1 MSKNPKGLT
10 VSIEEDGGLNHV
22 KPKEVEMK
30 ALPFITYDEKKGF
43 VLNKE
48 AEAVLLSRS
57 EDRKVGVI
65 SIVGKYRTG
74 KSFFTNRVLLNHHGK
89 GGFSVGPTVNPCTK
103 GLWIWNTPLK
113 SDNPDFPDMD
123 IFLIDTEGFGGT
135 DENVNHDSRIFLFS
149 LLLSSFFIYNSVGNI
164 DENAL
169 NALSL
174 IINLAKDI
182 QIKTGKTTK
191 DQDPAQFFPSFL
203 WVVRDFTLKMVDLEG
218 KPLAP
223 KEYLEKALEFQKG
236 VSDAIESKNRIR
248 KLLKHFFQDRDCV
261 TMVRPLED
269 ENALQK
275 LDETADDNLRPEFL
289 VQIDQARNKIF
300 KKIRPKMLNGNTF
313 NGSMLVELIN
323 AYINAINSGQVPNIE
338 HAFQYM
344 MKNESKKAFQD
355 SLMKVEKE
363 LSEYLK
369 SPIAHDD
376 VKMKDIKKKLE
387 EGALKNFK
395 KKALGDE
402 EMLQD
407 YMTELSQKVKE
418 NFNKVKEKNLSN
430 WANVYQE
437 FAGPT
442 LEEIDKKLKNDGYSN
457 FYEFQVEVNKFKE
470 HFEKEAPNS
479 GEKPKFLKELCEKLY
494 ATAAEFISK
503 KSENVLGRETM
514 RLKKKIEETEDD
526 LEHKKKGWEKDKEE
540 LEKKLN
546 VMERERAASR
556 VNHQTWKEKFE
567 QCKHEKEIIEANY
580 NDLLTKSKDNEA
592 NLSKYGQENANK
604 MEKKLESIK
613 NEHSK
618 IQLDLEKKIALAD
631 QEVSFG
637 KKEIENQN
645 SRIKALEKENH
656 KLKEEIKSGNKGVD
670 VREEKR
676 GKYRVLSIFFY
687 VFVRK

>member
-10 VSIEEDGGLNHV
+10 VHIEEDESHKIV
-22 KPKEVEMK
+22 PPPPVAVESH
-30 ALPFITYDEKKGF
+30 AIPFIYYDDKKGF

-48 AEAVLLSRS
+48 AEEVLLTRS
-57 EDRKVGVI
+57 ADRTVGVI

-74 KSFFTNRVLLNHHGK
+74 KSFFTNRVLLGHQGK

-103 GLWIWNTPLK
+103 GLWLWNAPLK
-113 SDNPDFPDMD
+113 SDNPDYPDMD
-123 IFLIDTEGFGGT
+123 VFLIDTEGFGGT

-182 QIKTGKTTK
+182 QIKTGKATK

-218 KPLAP
+218 KALAP

-236 VSDAIESKNRIR
+236 VSDAVESKNRIR

-269 ENALQK
+269 EAALQK
-275 LDETADDNLRPEFL
+275 LDDAADSDLRPEF
-289 VQIDQARNKIF
+289 VAQMQQAKNKVF
-300 KKIRPKMLNGNTF
+300 KKIKPKLLNGNTF

-323 AYINAINSGQVPNIE
+323 AYINAINGGQVPNIE

-363 LSEYLK
+363 LNEYLK

-387 EGALKNFK
+387 EGAIKNFK

-402 EMLQD
+402 EMLQE
-407 YMTELSQKVKE
+407 YMTELSSKVKE
-418 NFNKVKEKNLSN
+418 NFKKVKEKNLSN
-430 WANVYQE
+430 WFNVYQE
-437 FAGPT
+437 YSAP
-442 LEEIDKKLKNDGYSN
+442 LIEEMENKLKSDAYSN

-470 HFEKEAPNS
+470 NFEKDAPNS
-479 GEKPKFLKELCEKLY
+479 SEKQNFLKELCEKLY
-494 ATAAEFISK
+494 AKAAEYISK
-503 KSENVLGRETM
+503 KSENVLGRETI

-526 LEHKKKGWEKDKEE
+526 LESKKKNWDRDKEE

-546 VMERERAASR
+546 NMERDRATSR
-556 VNHQTWKEKFE
+556 ATHQTWKEKFD
-567 QCKHEKEIIEANY
+567 QMKQEKEKIERNY
-580 NDLLTKSKDNEA
+580 EDLMNKAKENENNLQKYGKDNSE
-592 NLSKYGQENANK
+592 K
-604 MEKKLESIK
+604 MEKKLDTIK

-618 IQLDLEKKIALAD
+618 ITLELEKKNALTE
-631 QEVSFG
+631 QEASFA
-637 KKEIENQN
+637 KKDNENLN
-645 SRIKALEKENH
+645 GRIKSLEKENN
-656 KLKEEIKSGNKGVD
+656 KLKEEIKNFNKTID
-670 VREEKR
+670 VRR
-676 GKYRVLSIFFY
+676 L
-687 VFVRK
+687 RKN

>member
-10 VSIEEDGGLNHV
+10 VSIEEDESLHPK
-22 KPKEVEMK
+22 KPVEMK
-30 ALPFITYDEKKGF
+30 AIPFITYDEKKGF

-48 AEAVLLSRS
+48 AEEVLLSRS

-74 KSFFTNRVLLNHHGK
+74 KSFFTNRVLLGHSGK

-113 SDNPDFPDMD
+113 NENPDFPDMD
-123 IFLIDTEGFGGT
+123 VFLIDTEGFGGT

-182 QIKTGKTTK
+182 QIKTGKATK
-191 DQDPAQFFPSFL
+191 DSDPAQFFPSFL

-269 ENALQK
+269 EKQLQK
-275 LDETADDNLRPEFL
+275 LDETADNDLRPEFL
-289 VQIDQARNKIF
+289 QQMKIARNKVF
-300 KKIRPKMLNGNTF
+300 SKIKPKMLNGNTF

-363 LSEYLK
+363 LNEYLK
-369 SPIAHDD
+369 SPVAHDD
-376 VKMKDIKKKLE
+376 IKMKDIKKKLE
-387 EGALKNFK
+387 EGAIKNFK

-418 NFNKVKEKNLSN
+418 NFKKVKEKNLSN
-430 WANVYQE
+430 WSHVYQE
-437 FAGPT
+437 LSGPQI
-442 LEEIDKKLKNDGYSN
+442 EEIDKKLRNDGYSN
-457 FYEFQVEVNKFKE
+457 FYEFQIEVNKFKD

-479 GEKPKFLKELCEKLY
+479 GEKSKFLKELCEKLY

-503 KSENVLGRETM
+503 KTENVMGRETM

-526 LEHKKKGWEKDKEE
+526 LEAKKKHWEKDKEE

-546 VMERERAASR
+546 SMERERAVSR
-556 VNHQTWKEKFE
+556 VTHQTWKEKYE
-567 QCKHEKEIIEANY
+567 QCKQEKDVLERNY
-580 NDLLTKSKDNEA
+580 NDLFQKAKENEG
-592 NLSKYGQENANK
+592 NLQKYGQENANK
-604 MEKKLESIK
+604 MEKKIDTIK
-613 NEHSK
+613 NEHAK
-618 IQLDLEKKIALAD
+618 IALDLEKKSMMTE
-631 QEVSFG
+631 QELSFA
-637 KKEIENQN
+637 KKDNENLN
-645 SRIKALEKENH
+645 GRIKALEKENH
-656 KLKEEIKSGNKGVD
+656 KLKEEIKSGNKAID
-670 VREEKR
+670 V
-676 GKYRVLSIFFY
+676 
-687 VFVRK
+687 

>member
-1 MSKNPKGLT
+1 MAKNPKKLT
-10 VSIEEDGGLNHV
+10 VSIEEDESAQNN
-22 KPKEVEMK
+22 KIKEHK
-30 ALPFITYDEKKGF
+30 AIPFISYDEKKGF
-43 VLNKE
+43 VLNPQ
-48 AEAVLLSRS
+48 AEEILLTQSG
-57 EDRKVGVI
+57 DRKIGVI

-74 KSFFTNRVLLNHHGK
+74 KSFFTNRVLLGHHGK

-103 GLWIWNTPLK
+103 GLWMWSQPLK
-113 SDNPDFPDMD
+113 SENPDHEDMD

-182 QIKTGKTTK
+182 QVQTGKTTK

-218 KPLAP
+218 KPLAA

-236 VSDAIESKNRIR
+236 VSDAVESKNRIR

-269 ENALQK
+269 EKQLQK
-275 LDETADDNLRPEFL
+275 LDDTPDSSLRPEFL
-289 VQIDQARNKIF
+289 EQMTQAHNKVF
-300 KKIRPKMLNGNTF
+300 KKIKPKMLNGNTF
-313 NGSMLVELIN
+313 TGSMLVELIN
-323 AYINAINSGQVPNIE
+323 AYITAINSGQVPNIE

-363 LSEYLK
+363 LCEYLK
-369 SPIAHDD
+369 SPIAQDD

-395 KKALGDE
+395 KKALGDD

-407 YMTELSQKVKE
+407 YMNEISQKVKE
-418 NFNKVKEKNLSN
+418 NFKKVKEKNSEN

-437 FAGPT
+437 FAGSQ
-442 LEEIDKKLKNDGYSN
+442 LEEIDQKLKNDSYSN
-457 FYEFQVEVNKFKE
+457 FYEFQLEVNKFKD
-470 HFEKEAPNS
+470 HFEKNAPNS
-479 GEKPKFLKELCEKLY
+479 TDKQRFLKEFCEKLY
-494 ATAAEFISK
+494 ATAAEYISK
-503 KSENVLGRETM
+503 KTENVLGRETM

-526 LEHKKKGWEKDKEE
+526 LEVKKKNWERDKEE
-540 LEKKLN
+540 MRDKLIIL
-546 VMERERAASR
+546 ERERAASK
-556 VNHQTWKEKFE
+556 VSHSGWKEKFE
-567 QCKHEKEIIEANY
+567 EIKREKEKLEKIY
-580 NDLLTKSKDNEA
+580 NDLLTKSKENESQLQKHGEDN
-592 NLSKYGQENANK
+592 SNK
-604 MEKKLESIK
+604 MQSKLESIK
-613 NEHSK
+613 NEHSR
-618 IQLDLEKKIALAD
+618 IQLDLEKKCAMVE
-631 QEVSFG
+631 QEASFA
-637 KKEIENQN
+637 KKESENLN
-645 SRIKALEKENH
+645 GRIKSLEKENH
-656 KLKEEIKSGNKGVD
+656 KLKDELKSLNRNIDVNIKFKFLIL
-670 VREEKR
+670 
-676 GKYRVLSIFFY
+676 YYL
-687 VFVRK
+687 

>member
-1 MSKNPKGLT
+1 MAKNPKGLT
-10 VSIEEDGGLNHV
+10 VSIEDEDHKHQAQAV
-22 KPKEVEMK
+22 HERK
-30 ALPFITYDEKKGF
+30 AIPFITYDEKKGF

-48 AEAVLLSRS
+48 AEEVLLSCS
-57 EDRKVGVI
+57 ADRTVGII

-74 KSFFTNRVLLNHHGK
+74 KSFFTNRVLLGHHGK

-113 SDNPDFPDMD
+113 SDNADFPDMD

-269 ENALQK
+269 ENQLQK
-275 LDETADDNLRPEFL
+275 LDDTPDTDLRPEF
-289 VQIDQARNKIF
+289 VQQMQQARNKVF
-300 KKIRPKMLNGNTF
+300 KKIKPKFLNGNTF

-369 SPIAHDD
+369 SPIAHDE

-387 EGALKNFK
+387 GEAIKNFK

-407 YMTELSQKVKE
+407 YMNELQQKVKE
-418 NFNKVKEKNLSN
+418 NFKKVKEKNLSN
-430 WANVYQE
+430 WYNVYHE
-437 FAGPT
+437 FCQPMVD
-442 LEEIDKKLKNDGYSN
+442 EMERKLKNGEYSN
-457 FYEFQVEVNKFKE
+457 YYEFKVEVNKLTE
-470 HFEKEAPNS
+470 HFEKDAPNS
-479 GEKPKFLKELCEKLY
+479 TEKPKFLKELCEKLY
-494 ATAAEFISK
+494 AMAAEYLSK
-503 KSENVLGRETM
+503 QNENVVGRETM

-526 LEHKKKGWEKDKEE
+526 LEAKKKNWEKDKEE
-540 LEKKLN
+540 MEKKLMS
-546 VMERERAASR
+546 MERERAASR
-556 VNHQTWKEKFE
+556 ATHQTWKEKYE
-567 QCKHEKEIIEANY
+567 DMKVEKERIDRNY
-580 NDLLTKSKDNEA
+580 EELMKKAKENEMNLQKYGKDNSE
-592 NLSKYGQENANK
+592 K

-618 IQLDLEKKIALAD
+618 ITLELEKKNALAE
-631 QEVSFG
+631 QETAFA
-637 KKEIENQN
+637 KKENESLNG
-645 SRIKALEKENH
+645 RIKQLEKENQ
-656 KLKEEIKSGNKGVD
+656 KLKEELKGSNKTID
-670 VREEKR
+670 VR
-676 GKYRVLSIFFY
+676 GTVGFN
-687 VFVRK
+687 